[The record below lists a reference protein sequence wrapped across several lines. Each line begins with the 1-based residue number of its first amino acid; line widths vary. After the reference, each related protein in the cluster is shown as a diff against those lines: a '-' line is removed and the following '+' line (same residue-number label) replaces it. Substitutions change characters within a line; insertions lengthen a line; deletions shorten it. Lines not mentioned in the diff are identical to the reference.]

1 MPVPLAYSG
10 LYSGKITYD
19 NLAYRVDLRIS
30 IDPDRAGRSI
40 KYLDAFSGD
49 ITANSGSFPLTFR
62 CEHAAI
68 AANAGMLTVSGNAE
82 TNDIGDGSL
91 FKPGQPLK
99 VRICF
104 DAPDGSAVLTAQGGV
119 VQVCTRISLC
129 LNSPFHSLRAVY
141 AVIDGAPE
149 GLPKVGELSV
159 AGAFSDAGILL
170 DLPLVPDRV
179 VPDRSG
185 NSMWSNVEMND
196 MLEHLF
202 PHSAKPD
209 KWPAW
214 HCYGLVLTRYEQGD
228 DIAGIAFDDRA
239 PGNQG
244 FAIFSQHPYFNNGHS
259 DHNRL
264 FAWVHEIGHI
274 LGLPHATDAPG
285 RQNSWMAHNQQVNGG
300 FWDWQRFGYRFS
312 DYDTCQLR
320 HNHYLKMVPGY
331 RLGSSQALSSTV
343 HIHPKGSKR
352 QLAGLELLLRSADT
366 FQAPELVEM
375 EVRLKNLLDTEQTI
389 NPCLRPEDGYVV
401 YQVQCKDSDEWLD
414 YTPYIR
420 YLITVKDMLL
430 APAARPGEQEEPDR
444 RDRHSQLV
452 CLSYGHNGIP
462 LFQEGEYRVRA
473 IYRYKKISVLSNELT
488 FRVVAPE
495 GFDAKHLRQE
505 DRSSVTR
512 FLYER
517 GIPGEEKIIQP
528 YLDGSLNLE
537 PRVLAKINE
546 SLAGAVGKDRRRFAF
561 SSGKDDRQFVRKKG
575 KQLEIQNVAG
585 DPERAAGILKKSL
598 EYYQAP
604 RSPERENFA
613 YRRHAETC
621 AQMLARIG
629 DVNKA
634 GDVIKTLASDLSAR
648 TVKPYV
654 VAGIRNDWNIV

>member
-1 MPVPLAYSG
+1 MPVLPAYSG
-10 LYSGKITYD
+10 LYSGNIPH
-19 NLAYRVDLRIS
+19 NALACRVDLRIS
-30 IDPDRAGRSI
+30 IDPGRAGQSK

-62 CEHAAI
+62 CEHADI
-68 AANAGMLTVSGNAE
+68 AANAGVLTVSGNAE
-82 TNDIGDGSL
+82 TNDIGDNSL
-91 FKPGQPLK
+91 FEPGQPLDISI
-99 VRICF
+99 RF
-104 DAPDGSAVLTAQGGV
+104 DAPDGSAVLTILGGD
-119 VQVCTRISLC
+119 VQVCTRISLRVNC
-129 LNSPFHSLRAVY
+129 PFHLLRAVY

-149 GLPKVGELSV
+149 GLPKVGQLSL

-170 DLPLVPDRV
+170 KIRRGRDMVI
-179 VPDRSG
+179 PDRSG
-185 NSMWSNVEMND
+185 NNMWSNVEMND
-196 MLEHLF
+196 MLKHLF

-244 FAIFSQHPYFNNGHS
+244 FAIFSEHPYFNNGHS

-300 FWDWQRFGYRFS
+300 FWDWNRFGYRFS

-331 RLGSSQALSSTV
+331 RMGTSQALSSTMHV
-343 HIHPKGSKR
+343 HPKGSNR

-366 FQAPELVEM
+366 FQAPELVEI
-375 EVRLKNLLDTEQTI
+375 EVRLKNLLDMEQSV
-389 NPCLRPEDGYVV
+389 NPCLRPEDGYVG
-401 YQVQCKDSDEWLD
+401 YQVQRKGSDEWLD

-430 APAARPGEQEEPDR
+430 APAARPGEQEEPGK
-444 RDRHSQLV
+444 RDRHTQLV

-473 IYRYKKISVLSNELT
+473 IYKYKEISVLSNVLE
-488 FRVVAPE
+488 FRIEAPE
-495 GFDAKHLRQE
+495 GFPANDFMQPEQQSIA
-505 DRSSVTR
+505 R
-512 FLYER
+512 FLYEK
-517 GIPGEEKIIQP
+517 GIPGQEDMMES
-528 YLDGSLNLE
+528 YLDFIKGLNPE
-537 PRVLAKINE
+537 SRVVAKIE
-546 SLAGAVGKDRRRFAF
+546 ECLAGAVGKD
-561 SSGKDDRQFVRKKG
+561 GRQFVRKKG

-604 RSPERENFA
+604 RLPERENFA
-613 YRRHAETC
+613 YRRHAESY
-621 AQMLARIG
+621 ARMLTRVSEG
-629 DVNKA
+629 NEA
-634 GDVIKTLASDLSAR
+634 GDVIRTLAADLSAR
-648 TVKPYV
+648 NVKPFV